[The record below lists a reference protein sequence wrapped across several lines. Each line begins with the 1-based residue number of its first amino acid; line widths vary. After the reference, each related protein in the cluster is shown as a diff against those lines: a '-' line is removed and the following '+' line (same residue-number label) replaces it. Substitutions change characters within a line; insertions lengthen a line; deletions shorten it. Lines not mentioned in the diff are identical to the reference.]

1 MYQTARFFS
10 KSLAI
15 AQNGSVAAFFFFPL
29 IQFTDSVKNST
40 FGQFIKKLRHCSL
53 YSGIFALNYFTFRR
67 TSTRCVPAPSSSGR
81 SLIEM
86 VYSVKSLNV
95 SSSIALS

>member
-1 MYQTARFFS
+1 MNYQKKRVNSVDSEAIVLLVQCIRLRDFEK

-40 FGQFIKKLRHCSL
+40 FGLNINYCKTLIKNRK
-53 YSGIFALNYFTFRR
+53 
-67 TSTRCVPAPSSSGR
+67 GR
-81 SLIEM
+81 KI
-86 VYSVKSLNV
+86 K
-95 SSSIALS
+95 

>member
-1 MYQTARFFS
+1 MSYQKKRVNSVDSEAIVLSVQSIRLRDFFS

-40 FGQFIKKLRHCSL
+40 FGVDKKIFLRMCR
-53 YSGIFALNYFTFRR
+53 AD
-67 TSTRCVPAPSSSGR
+67 
-81 SLIEM
+81 
-86 VYSVKSLNV
+86 
-95 SSSIALS
+95 

>member
-1 MYQTARFFS
+1 MSYQKKRVNSVDSEAIVLSVQSIRLRDFFS

-40 FGQFIKKLRHCSL
+40 FGLDKK
-53 YSGIFALNYFTFRR
+53 IFFAY
-67 TSTRCVPAPSSSGR
+67 V
-81 SLIEM
+81 
-86 VYSVKSLNV
+86 
-95 SSSIALS
+95 

>member
-1 MYQTARFFS
+1 MSYQKKRVNSVDSEAIVYQTARFFS

-40 FGQFIKKLRHCSL
+40 FGLFKLFL
-53 YSGIFALNYFTFRR
+53 YDT
-67 TSTRCVPAPSSSGR
+67 
-81 SLIEM
+81 
-86 VYSVKSLNV
+86 
-95 SSSIALS
+95 

>member
-1 MYQTARFFS
+1 MSYQKKRVNSPYFAYNVSDCAIFS

-40 FGQFIKKLRHCSL
+40 FGLDKKIFLRMC
-53 YSGIFALNYFTFRR
+53 
-67 TSTRCVPAPSSSGR
+67 R
-81 SLIEM
+81 SD
-86 VYSVKSLNV
+86 
-95 SSSIALS
+95 